1 MNCFVFCVLDVGY
14 TSSTKWSRPD
24 MSRVACVRS
33 MRCFERSV
41 CLSVVISTS
50 LVLFPR
56 IRHRSVLASSD
67 TSTGDYG
74 HHRCVTKDSVQ
85 NRSILYGSTGTHHSV
100 LEPWVRI
107 LVLLY
112 QQYNSTGWYRMYC
125 KAVSSCISPSRER
138 TLVYSWSLGKP
149 GEDGPGRTT
158 WTHHRM
164 TDMLG

>member
-1 MNCFVFCVLDVGY
+1 MLVVRSGHGRTCRV
-14 TSSTKWSRPD
+14 SR
-24 MSRVACVRS
+24 ACVQ
-33 MRCFERSV
+33 CVVLKGLSV
-41 CLSVVISTS
+41 CLSSSRPPWCYSPVYATGAYLHLAIHRPETTDTIDALQKIV
-50 LVLFPR
+50 FR
-56 IRHRSVLASSD
+56 IGRF
-67 TSTGDYG
+67 
-74 HHRCVTKDSVQ
+74 C
-85 NRSILYGSTGTHHSV
+85 GSTGTHHSV

-125 KAVSSCISPSRER
+125 KAVFSCIPPSRER